1 VDDGKFGRLF
11 AAGRAALLTGTHQV
25 RSAPADGDL
34 QWGASVILRPDPDSA
49 QEIERGALG
58 AAAVVGT
65 DHWLPGSSAT
75 SHLTVRAHLEPRRAE
90 IPEDDPLAAR
100 YATALRNAASDPQPM
115 RFTLTGLT
123 LTPVSVMAC
132 AVPATRAADELADA
146 FADQL
151 AAGGLPGIGRPADI
165 WYVNLV
171 YFTGPVRDAS
181 ALVDWVAARRTTPI
195 AEVRV
200 TEIQLTRWRYAEG
213 GMVPVPM
220 MSIKVPDQSSPRL
233 SQQISSLTH
242 ITAAPGALN
251 NSKRASGT
259 VGIAQRRLLAVLT
272 TRWHHWHTDRQ
283 PPPGQIGS
291 LALVNRPFA
300 ADLTSRIHS
309 PNLKVRRPY
318 PYEEYPNEYAWS

>member
-34 QWGASVILRPDPDSA
+34 QWGASVILRPDPDA
-49 QEIERGALG
+49 AAEIERVALD
-58 AAAVVGT
+58 AASVVGT

-75 SHLTVRAHLEPRRAE
+75 SHLTVRAHLEPHRAE

-100 YATALRNAASDPQPM
+100 YAAALRRAASDPQPM

-146 FADQL
+146 FAEQL
-151 AAGGLPGIGRPADI
+151 AAAGLPGIGRPADI

-171 YFTGPVRDAS
+171 YFAGPVRDAS

-195 AEVRV
+195 TEVRV
-200 TEIQLTRWRYAEG
+200 TEIQLTRWRYAES

-220 MSIKVPDQSSPRL
+220 MSIKVPDQPSHRL
-233 SQQISSLTH
+233 SQQTFSPTS
-242 ITAAPGALN
+242 ITAATRAASGVIN
-251 NSKRASGT
+251 NAKRASS
-259 VGIAQRRLLAVLT
+259 AP
-272 TRWHHWHTDRQ
+272 RQ
-283 PPPGQIGS
+283 DQIGS
-291 LALVNRPFA
+291 LALVSRRFPVG
-300 ADLTSRIHS
+300 LTSGIHS

-318 PYEEYPNEYAWS
+318 PYGEYPNEYAWS